1 MPLVA
6 APVQAKHL
14 GQHHGDDDDLVGED
28 LLSLLNGHHHHH
40 QIQSLLT
47 QWKVSFF
54 IITIITFTKPIVI
67 IFAITIAFL

>member
-28 LLSLLNGHHHHH
+28 LLSLLNGHHHHQQH
-40 QIQSLLT
+40 QYRHQARPSPT
-47 QWKVSFF
+47 TS
-54 IITIITFTKPIVI
+54 PP
-67 IFAITIAFL
+67 